1 MDLATRRRSRDV
13 VFQLGRRERGDRSFL
28 IGADLV
34 RECAGVDMKDG
45 NLLRFVDG
53 VRAVVSDR
61 FYIQAPKFL
70 EIRLRVNGRDFRIVG
85 TRHQE
90 RTGTRDHEKNMSV
103 SFEDVDTLRIGAKLF
118 QRAAIRAHLIR

>member
-1 MDLATRRRSRDV
+1 MDLVTRRLSRDV
-13 VFQLGRRERGDRSFL
+13 VLQLGRRERGDRSLL

-61 FYIQAPKFL
+61 FYIQASEFL
-70 EIRLRVNGRDFRIVG
+70 EIRLRVNVHDFRIVG

-90 RTGTRDHEKNMSV
+90 RTGTRDHEKKMSV
-103 SFEDVDTLRIGAKLF
+103 
-118 QRAAIRAHLIR
+118 RAERRSAPEA